1 MDFLKTGEDHSVLFS
16 VSMYDSE
23 FVQLMVKALQDK
35 SAKIEADPRLKD
47 ARLLTASKTRR
58 GITFHFVWEDE

>member
-1 MDFLKTGEDHSVLFS
+1 MLCFYHSADL
-16 VSMYDSE
+16 DG
-23 FVQLMVKALQDK
+23 KALQDK

-47 ARLLTASKTRR
+47 ARLLTASKTPR